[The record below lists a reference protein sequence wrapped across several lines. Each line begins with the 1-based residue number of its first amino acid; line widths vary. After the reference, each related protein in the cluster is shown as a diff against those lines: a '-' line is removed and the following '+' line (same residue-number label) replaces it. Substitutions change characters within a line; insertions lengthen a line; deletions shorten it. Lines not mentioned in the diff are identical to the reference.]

1 MIQPL
6 TPRRAILMVAKHK
19 LALFGFLAV
28 VLGATAAYLCLVP
41 RQYVSTAAV
50 FVAVDGNATPDTHL
64 GDTEAPKP
72 LNQDI
77 ADMIVNT
84 HVDLFKSRDLLRE
97 ALLSQGLAKVYP
109 ALAGDASL
117 DKASVLERALD
128 RLLNRDMAIQVGR
141 SSSVLTIT
149 LRNPDPQVARD
160 MLATLIAAYLKRT
173 TALLNDP
180 DAVFIGKQV
189 DAAHSALD
197 QSRQAYLDYLR
208 KQGVTS
214 PDEERAQLLK
224 QRNDVEE
231 NIGEARA
238 KMVAD
243 ASSQAALSQALS
255 GTHQQ
260 IALSNENDSTMLQV
274 TDAQSAL
281 AAAESR
287 YLVATQTYGVSNP
300 LLKDAKDA
308 VDLARNAYQKSVKSP
323 AARVRT
329 GVNPVFQEIE
339 KQLALTEADLAARQ
353 AMINSWTRELQA
365 VQTKLDHLDTVAGE
379 VDNLSLQVK
388 AQATAYHTFLLRSEQ
403 ANAAGNMNAAGIS
416 NLSVVQAP
424 TLPFEPTPKSSL
436 IVGVALLLGL
446 LGGFGLCFL
455 LELSNQT
462 FSHADEVEIMTGLPV
477 FVSVRNLQPRRVRR
491 YHEVT
496 YAGLRA
502 LPPGGYQS

>member
-1 MIQPL
+1 M
-6 TPRRAILMVAKHK
+6 
-19 LALFGFLAV
+19 
-28 VLGATAAYLCLVP
+28 
-41 RQYVSTAAV
+41 
-50 FVAVDGNATPDTHL
+50 
-64 GDTEAPKP
+64 
-72 LNQDI
+72 
-77 ADMIVNT
+77 
-84 HVDLFKSRDLLRE
+84 
-97 ALLSQGLAKVYP
+97 
-109 ALAGDASL
+109 
-117 DKASVLERALD
+117 
-128 RLLNRDMAIQVGR
+128 
-141 SSSVLTIT
+141 LTIT

-173 TALLNDP
+173 AALLNDP
-180 DAVFIGKQV
+180 AAAFIGKQV

-214 PDEERAQLLK
+214 PDEERVQLLK

-243 ASSQAALSQALS
+243 ASSQAALSHALS

-260 IALSNENDSTMLQV
+260 IALSNENNSTMLQV

-308 VDLARNAYQKSVKSP
+308 VDLARNAYQKSTKSP

-388 AQATAYHTFLLRSEQ
+388 AQETAYHTFLLRSEQ

-424 TLPFEPTPKSSL
+424 SLPFEPTPKELPL
-436 IVGVALLLGL
+436 IVGVAVLLGL

-477 FVSVRNLQPRRVRR
+477 LRSGAQIPAASCPALSRSHLCRAARTAPGRISVMTQQGLFRAASVRVNHWKSGRSR
-491 YHEVT
+491 
-496 YAGLRA
+496 
-502 LPPGGYQS
+502 